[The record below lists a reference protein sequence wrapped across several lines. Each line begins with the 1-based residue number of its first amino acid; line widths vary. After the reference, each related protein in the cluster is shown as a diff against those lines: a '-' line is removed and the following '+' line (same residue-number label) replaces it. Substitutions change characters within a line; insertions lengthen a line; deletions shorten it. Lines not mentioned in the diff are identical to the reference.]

1 MPTRSEMLDHIEE
14 CTHCANCGMD
24 LLVCN
29 AYMAD
34 VPFCDSFCAEQ
45 YKRKNADKPSVV
57 SRRDEMLELASP
69 EKRDSVELKMDA
81 KGKQYWIIKLY
92 FDRSTEDDDAV
103 VDELN
108 RIDTLMRNKFKNK
121 AD

>member
-92 FDRSTEDDDAV
+92 FDVGTTPHEDV
-103 VDELN
+103 VNEIK
-108 RIDTLMRNKFKNK
+108 RIDDMMRENFGNKV
-121 AD
+121 